1 MEIIGNEEQA
11 KVIEQIYDEFVGNV
25 NYAYFVKKLQNAYID
40 RLIKEA
46 SSTADLEKI
55 QEVRDFCADAS
66 SIVHISDGAE
76 SLICDYYDKQENA
89 VLTGYKSIDS
99 KIGSLFGGDYVVI
112 AGATSMGKTC
122 FAIKPA

>member
-1 MEIIGNEEQA
+1 MP
-11 KVIEQIYDEFVGNV
+11 
-25 NYAYFVKKLQNAYID
+25 ID

-122 FAIKPA
+122 FALNLLRKMTERNLDFVWFLATKWGKPLYKTGLFALKPA

>member
-66 SIVHISDGAE
+66 SIGAH
-76 SLICDYYDKQENA
+76 L
-89 VLTGYKSIDS
+89 
-99 KIGSLFGGDYVVI
+99 
-112 AGATSMGKTC
+112 
-122 FAIKPA
+122 